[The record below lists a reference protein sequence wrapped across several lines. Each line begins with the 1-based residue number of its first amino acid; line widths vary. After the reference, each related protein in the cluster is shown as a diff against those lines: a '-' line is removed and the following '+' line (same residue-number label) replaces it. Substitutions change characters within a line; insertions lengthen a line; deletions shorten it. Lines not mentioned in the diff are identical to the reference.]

1 MVYKWLGSPNG
12 IIMRVFTGLCILF
25 LLASCFNE
33 KNSQDQID
41 QLNLRLT
48 QLEQRIDSFA
58 SAQGLNVMGTTA
70 NQGPTSA
77 KLVRQSERCQAITK
91 KGTQCK
97 RTASNS
103 GYCWQHGR

>member
-1 MVYKWLGSPNG
+1 
-12 IIMRVFTGLCILF
+12 MRFVSSFSLLF

-41 QLNLRLT
+41 HLNLRLT

-58 SAQGLNVMGTTA
+58 RAQGLNVMGTTA